1 MRGRDFSKKGSIDEL
16 SILLRGEKKC
26 FSHPLCTRGRNDGK
40 NNRKSVKNCWK
51 SPLTFLIISRRDL
64 ISRRWMRLNFHYERS
79 KAGTILNSLLKSSD
93 KRCFIFILLLA
104 LFFSFPFSTNPTLNK
119 RDKNSRL
126 ISFSFLDGKRLENV
140 EKEKYGPSSCTAETI
155 NSYRNPWLRFQFV
168 RDSTQR
174 HIRLDDLYGCQP
186 NGSTLNRGK
195 LIVNMHRGEIPFI
208 DCRYIRRGL
217 TTWRRVIEG
226 RWLRSFWARLLVGNN
241 NALDSVNGK
250 SRIG

>member
-1 MRGRDFSKKGSIDEL
+1 MRGRDFSKRGSIDEL

-104 LFFSFPFSTNPTLNK
+104 LFSSFSFSTNPTLNK

-155 NSYRNPWLRFQFV
+155 NSYRNP
-168 RDSTQR
+168 
-174 HIRLDDLYGCQP
+174 
-186 NGSTLNRGK
+186 
-195 LIVNMHRGEIPFI
+195 
-208 DCRYIRRGL
+208 
-217 TTWRRVIEG
+217 
-226 RWLRSFWARLLVGNN
+226 
-241 NALDSVNGK
+241 
-250 SRIG
+250 

>member
-1 MRGRDFSKKGSIDEL
+1 
-16 SILLRGEKKC
+16 
-26 FSHPLCTRGRNDGK
+26 
-40 NNRKSVKNCWK
+40 
-51 SPLTFLIISRRDL
+51 
-64 ISRRWMRLNFHYERS
+64 MRLNFHYERS

-93 KRCFIFILLLA
+93 KRCFIFILVS
-104 LFFSFPFSTNPTLNK
+104 LFFSFPFSKNPTLNK

-241 NALDSVNGK
+241 ALDSVNGK